1 MINLK
6 KLLTKILE
14 GLGSKVDKS
23 GDNMTGNLTVT
34 SADTSGYIK
43 VGATQSGT
51 DVTRGGM
58 WATTGGNLGFYDD
71 INRRWVFRSDLHG
84 NHFPVTLT
92 TIRTAK
98 VTCSSVGTSYKYTTA
113 SALENWDMVAVR
125 LTVCENSQLLFFVR
139 GESHE
144 RSLTDWPNAGK
155 FRGGL
160 YVDWANN
167 RIGLRCLNA
176 GANND
181 RKDLVYFDYVYGV
194 L

>member
-14 GLGSKVDKS
+14 GLESKVDKS
-23 GDNMTGNLTVT
+23 GADMTGNLTVT
-34 SADTSGYIK
+34 TAETAGYIK
-43 VGATQSGT
+43 VGATQNGT
-51 DVTRGGM
+51 VMAQGGM
-58 WATTGGNLGFYDD
+58 WATTGGNFGFYDD
-71 INRRWVFRSDLHG
+71 INRRWVVRSDLHG
-84 NHFPVTLT
+84 NHLPVTLSAL
-92 TIRTAK
+92 RTAK
-98 VTCSSVGTSYKYTTA
+98 VTCSSVGTSYKYTTV

-125 LTVCENSQLLFFVR
+125 LTICENSQLLFFVR

>member
-1 MINLK
+1 
-6 KLLTKILE
+6 
-14 GLGSKVDKS
+14 
-23 GDNMTGNLTVT
+23 
-34 SADTSGYIK
+34 
-43 VGATQSGT
+43 
-51 DVTRGGM
+51 
-58 WATTGGNLGFYDD
+58 
-71 INRRWVFRSDLHG
+71 
-84 NHFPVTLT
+84 
-92 TIRTAK
+92 
-98 VTCSSVGTSYKYTTA
+98 
-113 SALENWDMVAVR
+113 MVAVR